1 MRSKSS
7 LETRAA
13 RKSAMGA
20 DLGTLFDSLYNDVL
34 WLQTKWVQLTKLYLH
49 SSERTRALFG
59 VAPFFFEVLR
69 GVLWEDVLL
78 HLARLTDPPVQFG
91 HDNLS
96 LQRLPGIAIRSDL
109 VDPVEQAVA
118 VAVGRASFAR
128 EYRNKHLAHAD
139 LGFALDEVEALPPV
153 EPADVESVLEAFREV
168 VNLLN
173 EAYFGE
179 RIAIEDVWA
188 VGDADS
194 LIARLLA

>member
-7 LETRAA
+7 PETLASR
-13 RKSAMGA
+13 RDSMGVE
-20 DLGTLFDSLYNDVL
+20 LGTLFDSLYNDVL
-34 WLQTKWVQLTKLYLH
+34 WLQTKWVQLGKLFLRSSH
-49 SSERTRALFG
+49 SRQTLFEA
-59 VAPFFFEVLR
+59 APFFFEVLR

-78 HLARLTDPPVQFG
+78 HLARLTDPPVQNG

-96 LQRLPGIAIRSDL
+96 LRRLPGLVDRPDL
-109 VDPVEQAVA
+109 VAPVSAAVGAAVA
-118 VAVGRASFAR
+118 RASFAR
-128 EYRNKHLAHAD
+128 DYRNKHLAHAD

-153 EPADVESVLEAFREV
+153 KPEDVESVLELFRET

-194 LIARLLA
+194 LLARLRA